1 MTSIVLRLAV
11 EDPELRNFYLPQIN
25 AHNDAIINT
34 SHPNSGFDLYVP
46 HTHVFAPNIHT
57 SKINFGVKT
66 EMLMI
71 DLNGG
76 ITPCAFYLMPR
87 SSLSNT
93 PLMLSNHVG
102 VVDSGYR
109 GDIIGAFRNLSNNEF
124 IAEERTRL
132 LQICHP
138 SLIPFRVDLVSSVND
153 LSTTSRGSG
162 GFGSTGR

>member
-1 MTSIVLRLAV
+1 
-11 EDPELRNFYLPQIN
+11 
-25 AHNDAIINT
+25 
-34 SHPNSGFDLYVP
+34 
-46 HTHVFAPNIHT
+46 
-57 SKINFGVKT
+57 
-66 EMLMI
+66 MI

-109 GDIIGAFRNLSNNEF
+109 GDIIGAFRNLSHNEF